1 MIWIYDQESFT
12 KKFMSNLIIYS
23 FSFRKKF
30 KWKSSKHGIL
40 TVAIIRCD
48 KRFFI
53 CSITSVNKWDVIGLK
68 FAKFIPRSDYLFF
81 AYNWQSMISNWFLKQ
96 TSKELCTCTTYKIHR
111 KLLSAPI
118 KRCTLWTIEFYLC
131 DFPN

>member
-12 KKFMSNLIIYS
+12 KKFMSNLIVYS

-40 TVAIIRCD
+40 TVAIICRD

-81 AYNWQSMISNWFLKQ
+81 AYNWQIVYDI
-96 TSKELCTCTTYKIHR
+96 ELVFEANIQRIMYMYYIQDTQK
-111 KLLSAPI
+111 
-118 KRCTLWTIEFYLC
+118 TIVRT
-131 DFPN
+131 N

>member
-1 MIWIYDQESFT
+1 MIRIYDQESFT
-12 KKFMSNLIIYS
+12 KKFMSNLIVYS

-81 AYNWQSMISNWFLKQ
+81 AYNWQIVYDI
-96 TSKELCTCTTYKIHR
+96 ELVFEANIQRVMYMYYIQDTQK
-111 KLLSAPI
+111 
-118 KRCTLWTIEFYLC
+118 TIVRT
-131 DFPN
+131 N